1 MARELEPNDEV
12 ARLLSVMI
20 RLQLPTQADAI
31 RELGRAGFGSKRI
44 AELLGT
50 TQNTANVTLAKAK
63 KKG

>member
-1 MARELEPNDEV
+1 MARELEPTDEV